1 MTSEE
6 WDCNGFLGSFTE
18 NIVLWK
24 HERYLLTPLPTA
36 TYIAQGWDVFPAC
49 MQVPQMNFSC
59 FELNRTLQSYSVY
72 FSSKFMLFIVYSFA
86 FNRASIGLEL
96 QSETVVILET

>member
-1 MTSEE
+1 LKCIRRKCPKGAAGERKYTELNKRYTVIMTSEE

-36 TYIAQGWDVFPAC
+36 TYIAQG
-49 MQVPQMNFSC
+49 
-59 FELNRTLQSYSVY
+59 
-72 FSSKFMLFIVYSFA
+72 
-86 FNRASIGLEL
+86 
-96 QSETVVILET
+96 